1 MSCLSDHLRC
11 CDNSCSCPGGHSKA
25 CVVYLCCSGN
35 GLLLKG
41 GKEAS
46 RSNAILH
53 KTIVDAIGSNL
64 GPDLIHL
71 ITSRDEISDLLKL
84 DDVID
89 LVIPRGGNALV
100 SHIQQNTKIPVL
112 GHADGICHV
121 YVDKAAD
128 LDKAV
133 KIVVD
138 AKVDYPAA
146 CNAVEKVL
154 VHEGLVGNG
163 GLSKIQ
169 SALQDAGVQVRGL
182 SVLIFVQGHAA
193 VSQGSCSQVEAAKSR
208 QPRGLTAS
216 WLRAHAVVCQCL
228 VSTICAVALRLFR
241 RACWQAAVLMVAS
254 SLQPGFCQPHLLD
267 QHTDVYAYASKV
279 VDLHLSGTCRRQA
292 QAVAARQHPASST
305 LTAA

>member
-1 MSCLSDHLRC
+1 MPSRGRITCFDAAKSCRGIGFLLKTSNTKLLPVEYVFSLSI
-11 CDNSCSCPGGHSKA
+11 S
-25 CVVYLCCSGN
+25 CSGN

-53 KTIVDAIGSNL
+53 KIITEAIGSDL
-64 GPDLIHL
+64 GPELIHL

-154 VHEGLVGNG
+154 VHEGLVATG
-163 GLSKIQ
+163 GLAKLQ
-169 SALQDAGVQVRGL
+169 AALQDAGVQVQTDHL
-182 SVLIFVQGHAA
+182 WHMWTLHV
-193 VSQGSCSQVEAAKSR
+193 
-208 QPRGLTAS
+208 
-216 WLRAHAVVCQCL
+216 
-228 VSTICAVALRLFR
+228 VSTMTPCLAGLYSIKTYAYGICAD
-241 RACWQAAVLMVAS
+241 C
-254 SLQPGFCQPHLLD
+254 
-267 QHTDVYAYASKV
+267 
-279 VDLHLSGTCRRQA
+279 
-292 QAVAARQHPASST
+292 
-305 LTAA
+305 